1 MGGNEMNFLYFGI
14 GIVLLIVGIGL
25 FPLMDSIS
33 LRKRDKHGSKH
44 PIDESNYPSSSENR
58 PD

>member
-1 MGGNEMNFLYFGI
+1 MNFLYLGI
-14 GIVLLIVGIGL
+14 GIVLLVVGIA
-25 FPLMDSIS
+25 
-33 LRKRDKHGSKH
+33 LRKRNKHGSKH